1 MKVCTPDPVLEEI
14 VRLRPF
20 DDEVA
25 NDCDATELPLRV
37 EIVPPA
43 PPASVPQ

>member
-1 MKVCTPDPVLEEI
+1 MKVCTPVPVLVLI
-14 VRLRPF
+14 TRLSPPEV
-20 DDEVA
+20 EVA
-25 NDCDATELPLRV
+25 IDCEAAALPLRV